1 MVVRL
6 SFIALASVLAA
17 LAAHGQPREPDTV
30 IAVVLGQEITVADA
44 ERSPITGLIG
54 DALTRKFVED
64 NGLEPTDEEVSAFVE
79 GSRRAQRRNRL
90 AMERHK
96 VELEEALEGTLD
108 PERRESLRDQL
119 DIVTANVE
127 LLSESRPE
135 VGIEAERAMAM
146 VWVQRWKFFKAL
158 YDKYGGRAHYQQ
170 AGVEP
175 FDAVREFLEEQ
186 EANGAF
192 TVLDPDYEDEFWHY
206 WRNEGMHTFVREDKE
221 RELIETPWW
230 LMEGPADD

>member
-1 MVVRL
+1 MVVRM
-6 SFIALASVLAA
+6 SFVALASALVA
-17 LAAHGQPREPDTV
+17 LAAHGQPRDPNAV

-135 VGIEAERAMAM
+135 VGIEAERAMAV

-175 FDAVREFLEEQ
+175 VRRGARVPRRTGGERRVHGSRSGLRGRVLALLAKRGNAHVRPGKQGTRADRNAVVADGGDAR
-186 EANGAF
+186 
-192 TVLDPDYEDEFWHY
+192 
-206 WRNEGMHTFVREDKE
+206 
-221 RELIETPWW
+221 
-230 LMEGPADD
+230 